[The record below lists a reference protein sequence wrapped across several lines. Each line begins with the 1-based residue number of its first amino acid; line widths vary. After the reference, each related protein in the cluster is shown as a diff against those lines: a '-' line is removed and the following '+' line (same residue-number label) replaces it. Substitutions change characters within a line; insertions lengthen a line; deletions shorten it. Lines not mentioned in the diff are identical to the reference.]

1 MAEGKTGSRIRPPGE
16 KSNHFLSTVVLEG
29 TAVLFYSTKTDKA
42 YRSRAPPV
50 SEICPHQISEMED
63 KTMPRW
69 DKYAPDYSKLYPG
82 VTITPSVKRVL
93 TGSDRKMKYFE
104 RDLKTDRRR
113 ENKQTGEVK
122 ITPAR
127 EDSLDRLVEDNN
139 QQYALTE
146 MSPEDAL
153 VERDDVER
161 LHCALRQLEPEEYA
175 LIDALYYQ
183 GIPQKTLAEQFGIT
197 QQGISKRI
205 KKVHVKIKK
214 FMKI

>member
-1 MAEGKTGSRIRPPGE
+1 MQK
-16 KSNHFLSTVVLEG
+16 
-29 TAVLFYSTKTDKA
+29 
-42 YRSRAPPV
+42 
-50 SEICPHQISEMED
+50 
-63 KTMPRW
+63 W

-139 QQYALTE
+139 QQYALAG

>member
-1 MAEGKTGSRIRPPGE
+1 
-16 KSNHFLSTVVLEG
+16 
-29 TAVLFYSTKTDKA
+29 
-42 YRSRAPPV
+42 
-50 SEICPHQISEMED
+50 
-63 KTMPRW
+63 MPRW

-161 LHCALRQLEPEEYA
+161 LHRALRQLEPEEWELVRARFFDGETERQYA
-175 LIDALYYQ
+175 KRL
-183 GIPQKTLAEQFGIT
+183 
-197 QQGISKRI
+197 GISQRAVNKRWHKI
-205 KKVHVKIKK
+205 RLKIKK
-214 FMKI
+214 FMN